1 MKNRRGGAY
10 ASGRALLSQALL
22 LLLPLLVLPAGHA
35 AAQDAPAPASAPAA
49 VELFLEASL
58 NGDASGAVA
67 RFVRTPAG
75 TLRST
80 LQDLRDLGLDTDKLG
95 LRGAPD
101 LEVDLDAVPGLSYTW
116 DNARQSIALR
126 LADTLRTPLQL
137 DARPERAVRAGSAS
151 PGLLLNYDL
160 YAQSGSG
167 ASRVAALNELRYF
180 DARGVFS
187 TSGVATL
194 HGAGRRYLR
203 HDTSWSWADPVALSS
218 LQVGDLVNRSLT
230 WTRSLRMAGIEWRK
244 NFELRP
250 DLVTYP
256 VADLKGSAV
265 VPSSVSLYVNG
276 MQQFNAQVP
285 DGPFVLN
292 GITGLN
298 GAGQATVVTRDALGR
313 EVATTL
319 PLYIDTRLLAA
330 GLSDYALAF
339 GVPRRDFGARS
350 FGYAGRPLASAS
362 LRHGYSETLT
372 LEAHLEAGR
381 RLVNGGAGALL
392 RVGQLGVLQGALAAS
407 SGAGRGEKG
416 GGMLASAGY
425 QYLSAGWS
433 LDAQSTRSTRA
444 YADLGTAEG
453 SPVARANDRVSL
465 NVALPGG
472 QSLSA
477 SYIGYRP
484 PGQDSTR
491 LASLAW
497 SARLGIGA
505 YFNAYLSV
513 NAYQDLRRHATRG
526 VAATLNLGLPGRVGA
541 SAGAG
546 SRDGART
553 WNASLSRAADFGG
566 GLGWSV
572 QDADQGG
579 GRFSQGQLNYLGR
592 AGQVSALVQRGGGT
606 VTRALGAT
614 GAVVAMDGTLLAAR
628 QVGRAF
634 ALVST
639 GLADVP
645 VLQENRRIGR
655 TDAGGHFLVPD
666 LVPYTANMLSID
678 TTELPVDFHVR
689 GTSQELVPQR
699 ASGIVARFAVER
711 YVAASVIV
719 HGADGRPAPLGTMVE
734 IDGGAP
740 TVVGY
745 DGVVFVDGARPANRL
760 VLRAAGGACEVRF
773 NFNAAQGAALAPLGP
788 LACAPLKENKGK

>member
-1 MKNRRGGAY
+1 MKNRRGRAR
-10 ASGRALLSQALL
+10 ASCRALLLHALLHALLRALL
-22 LLLPLLVLPAGHA
+22 LVLSHGLPAGHA
-35 AAQDAPAPASAPAA
+35 VAQDAPAPAA
-49 VELFLEASL
+49 VELYLEASL
-58 NGDASGAVA
+58 NGDATGAVA

-75 TLRST
+75 GLRST
-80 LQDLRDLGLDTDKLG
+80 LQDLRDLGLDTEKLG
-95 LRGAPD
+95 LRGAPT
-101 LEVDLDAVPGLSYTW
+101 LEIDLDAIPGLSYTW

-126 LADTLRTPLQL
+126 LADTLRAPLQL
-137 DARPERAVRAGSAS
+137 DTRPERAVSAGSAS
-151 PGLLLNYDL
+151 PGFLLNYDL

-187 TSGVATL
+187 TSGVTTL
-194 HGAGRRYLR
+194 HGPGRRYLR

-230 WTRSLRMAGIEWRK
+230 WTRSLRMAGVEWRK

-256 VADLKGSAV
+256 VADLEGSAV
-265 VPSSVSLYVNG
+265 VPSSISLYVNG

-313 EVATTL
+313 EVATML
-319 PLYIDTRLLAA
+319 PLYIDTRLLAP
-330 GLSDYALAF
+330 GLSDYALAL
-339 GVPRRDFGARS
+339 GMPRRDFGARS
-350 FGYAGRPLASAS
+350 FGYAARPLASAS

-372 LEAHLEAGR
+372 LEAHLEAGTS
-381 RLVNGGAGALL
+381 LFNGGAGALL

-407 SGAGRGEKG
+407 SGTGRGEKG

-453 SPVARANDRVSL
+453 SPVARVNDRLSL
-465 NVALPGG
+465 NLALPGG

-491 LASLAW
+491 LASLGW
-497 SARLGIGA
+497 SARLGS
-505 YFNAYLSV
+505 NAYLSV

-541 SAGAG
+541 STGAG

-553 WNASLSRAADFGG
+553 WNASLSRAADFDG
-566 GLGWSV
+566 GLGWSL

-592 AGQVSALVQRGGGT
+592 AGQVSALVQRGGGS

-639 GLADVP
+639 GLPDMP
-645 VLQENRRIGR
+645 VLQENRPIGR
-655 TDAGGHFLVPD
+655 TDPGGHFLVPD
-666 LVPYTANMLSID
+666 LVPYTANNLSIG
-678 TTELPVDFHVR
+678 TEELPVDFRVR
-689 GTSQELVPQR
+689 GTSQALVPQR
-699 ASGIVARFAVER
+699 AAGIVARFAVER
-711 YVAASVIV
+711 TVAASVIV
-719 HGADGRPAPLGTMVE
+719 HGADGRPLPLGTMVE

-760 VLRAAGGACEVRF
+760 VLRPAGGACEVRF
-773 NFNAAQGAALAPLGP
+773 NFNTAQGAALAPVGP